1 MRKVSEAFIIKRD
14 RIVLREHHKTI
25 NTQKKYETQLK
36 AAQQS
41 EDQQIDDRCDK
52 NLAGLDAKVKSII
65 KDMVKSASIKK
76 EAMTL
81 MLLF

>member
-1 MRKVSEAFIIKRD
+1 M
-14 RIVLREHHKTI
+14 REHHKNL
-25 NTQKKYETQLK
+25 NTQKKFEEQLK

-41 EDQQIDDRCDK
+41 AGEQIDSRYDT
-52 NLAGLDAKVKSII
+52 NLANLDAKVKSII